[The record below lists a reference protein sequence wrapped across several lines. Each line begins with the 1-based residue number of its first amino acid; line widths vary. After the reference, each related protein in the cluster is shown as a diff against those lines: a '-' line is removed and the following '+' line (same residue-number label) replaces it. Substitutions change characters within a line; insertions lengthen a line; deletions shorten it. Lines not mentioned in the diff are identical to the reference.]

1 MHVSWEVV
9 HTWEEWKDFFLYLQY
24 QFLEKMD
31 SLPPF
36 PKAHLLLTSLLID
49 ERIRGF
55 NRNEQRRPVT
65 SRFVQGLIKDPEIM
79 KASEVNK
86 FFRITTHIRK
96 EKCATL
102 CMVRGLN
109 DVRVVRAA
117 QR

>member
-1 MHVSWEVV
+1 M
-9 HTWEEWKDFFLYLQY
+9 
-24 QFLEKMD
+24 
-31 SLPPF
+31 
-36 PKAHLLLTSLLID
+36 
-49 ERIRGF
+49 
-55 NRNEQRRPVT
+55 T